1 MSIESTFIGY
11 IRSAM
16 NWGIVC
22 MGLLAWPLWAWG
34 QQKLTIKDAIISA
47 LANKKQIQ
55 AGKWDSQICQLQTN
69 ALYHKYWPQVTVGYN
84 YLYNPILQTSILP
97 IGIFNPAYPVDATRS
112 VQFGTRWSQ
121 TAGVTVYQPILD
133 VSVGRQ
139 ISEARVQE
147 RIAEARQAQ
156 TEYELAYSV
165 AQVYTDIQLQE
176 TKITSAVADTN
187 RTWASYR
194 LLQHQYDEKRLLKTT
209 LNKAKVNHNNAVQQ
223 YNRAVSQLIENK
235 VFLLFL
241 MGKSDTTYA
250 HIALDTMMWLTAT
263 MHIKDL
269 PVAANNLPE
278 VQQLQL
284 KDMLTDAQAQKEKT
298 KYLPTLGVKGF
309 LGANHFANSFDPF
322 APNSWFGQSY
332 VGVDLKYPI
341 FAGDDRRRK
350 LQELQCRKT
359 QFGLEKE
366 DMLARYAKDAA
377 IAGIRMNE
385 VQMDMKIQEENIVLA
400 KESVALFQAR
410 VEEGLQLSVDLNT
423 EEVNLQQLQAA
434 YDGNKRQYA
443 LYFLDY
449 LKASGHL
456 DRLWK

>member
-1 MSIESTFIGY
+1 M
-11 IRSAM
+11 
-16 NWGIVC
+16 
-22 MGLLAWPLWAWG
+22 PLWAWG
-34 QQKLTIKDAIISA
+34 QQKLTIKEAINSA
-47 LANKKQIQ
+47 LTNKKQIQ
-55 AGKWDSQICQLQTN
+55 AGKWDPKISQLQTN

-97 IGIFNPAYPVDATRS
+97 IGIFNPAYPADATKS

-121 TAGVTVYQPILD
+121 TAGVTVYQPIVD
-133 VSVGRQ
+133 VSVSRQ

-147 RIAEARQAQ
+147 RIAEARQTQ

-223 YNRAVSQLIENK
+223 YKKAVSQLIENK
-235 VFLLFL
+235 VFLLYL
-241 MGKSDTTYA
+241 MGKSDTTYT
-250 HIALDTMMWLTAT
+250 HIALDTTLWPVAAMNT
-263 MHIKDL
+263 KDL
-269 PVAANNLPE
+269 PMAANNLPE

-284 KDMLTDAQAQKEKT
+284 KEVLTDAQAQKEKT

-309 LGANHFANSFDPF
+309 IGANQFANSFDPF

-332 VGVDLKYPI
+332 VGIDLKYPI

-350 LQELQCRKT
+350 LQELQYQKT
-359 QFGLEKE
+359 QYGLEKE

-377 IAGIRMNE
+377 IASIRMNE
-385 VQMDMKIQEENIVLA
+385 ILTDMKLQEENITLA

-410 VEEGLQLSVDLNT
+410 VAEGLQLSADLNT
-423 EEVNLQQLQAA
+423 EEADLQQIQAT

-449 LKASGHL
+449 LKTSGHL